1 LNLKKN
7 VTHNLITTLAIVFVD
22 GIVTGLLIQF
32 IGLHHALSV
41 GIGGLFLL
49 VYVKA
54 FSAMTYAAIFGVTS
68 ALLTAGLTS
77 FPTCNLETSIEILLL
92 VMMGGFLLAF
102 CLISGHQDKRL
113 NEKLE
118 LQFET
123 NRTLKQHVRSLS
135 KYLSPKLS
143 KSIIENKNG
152 HIDAIDKPISIFFSD
167 MQGFSLLSKQLSSEK
182 LSWLI
187 NTYISEMSEI
197 VFRFGGTLDKIIGD
211 SIMVFFS
218 DPNSRGQKN
227 DAIACVCMAI
237 AMREAMKS
245 LTARWKNAG
254 INQPP
259 SIRMGINSGKCR
271 VGNFGTDNKL
281 DYTVVGTV
289 VNLASHLESLA
300 QPGEILITE
309 DTFKLVRNQVKCTEK
324 KPIDSQ
330 YLPNG
335 IKIYSAHRMTGEQ

>member
-1 LNLKKN
+1 M
-7 VTHNLITTLAIVFVD
+7 
-22 GIVTGLLIQF
+22 
-32 IGLHHALSV
+32 

-54 FSAMTYAAIFGVTS
+54 FSAMTYAAIFGVTC

-102 CLISGHQDKRL
+102 CLISGHHDKRL

-167 MQGFSLLSKQLSSEK
+167 MQGF
-182 LSWLI
+182 
-187 NTYISEMSEI
+187 
-197 VFRFGGTLDKIIGD
+197 
-211 SIMVFFS
+211 
-218 DPNSRGQKN
+218 
-227 DAIACVCMAI
+227 
-237 AMREAMKS
+237 
-245 LTARWKNAG
+245 
-254 INQPP
+254 
-259 SIRMGINSGKCR
+259 
-271 VGNFGTDNKL
+271 
-281 DYTVVGTV
+281 
-289 VNLASHLESLA
+289 
-300 QPGEILITE
+300 
-309 DTFKLVRNQVKCTEK
+309 
-324 KPIDSQ
+324 
-330 YLPNG
+330 
-335 IKIYSAHRMTGEQ
+335 